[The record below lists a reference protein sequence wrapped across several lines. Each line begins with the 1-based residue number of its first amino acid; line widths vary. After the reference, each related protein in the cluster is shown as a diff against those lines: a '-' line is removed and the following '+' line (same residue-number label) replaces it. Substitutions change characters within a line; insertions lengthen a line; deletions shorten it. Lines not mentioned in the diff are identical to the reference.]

1 MRNAYALIF
10 LSLFVLLNFSCKKE
24 EVIVEKENSSKITIK
39 LSKDDDQNIVIK
51 EKISYNEEEMKE
63 VALSSLVEF
72 LSLPYD
78 AQGVSTAYE
87 QFYSENY
94 KAILARERGIKNVE
108 EYVLSE
114 PSLDFEFEAE
124 VSKVNNI
131 WFEGSKVYIDVE
143 SSIYDR
149 LIGSKTKLNQVFTM
163 TYENNKWVVN

>member
-1 MRNAYALIF
+1 MKSIYALIF
-10 LSLFVLLNFSCKKE
+10 LSLFMLLNFSCKE
-24 EVIVEKENSSKITIK
+24 EVVVEKENSSKIIIK

-51 EKISYNEEEMKE
+51 DKIVYNEEEMKD
-63 VALSSLVEF
+63 VALNSLVEF

-78 AQGVSTAYE
+78 AQGVWTAYE
-87 QFYSENY
+87 QFYSEGY
-94 KAILARERGIKNVE
+94 KAILARERGIKNVH

-124 VSKVNNI
+124 ISKVNNI

-149 LIGSKTKLNQVFTM
+149 LVRSKTKLNQVFTM